1 MNTLTPN
8 IVIFFSIFYIFFPKN
23 VLSVFNLFII
33 KLKDPQ
39 GAYMLEIIDHPY
51 FLQINGNS
59 YEPIT
64 IIPKVG
70 VIWHENRRHDIHE
83 RKNIHY
89 FDYIFA
95 NNDEGR
101 GWTVRFPKIYDKDGK
116 RLHLNREK
124 LAQLLD
130 TMRVSY
136 FRSYEHLS
144 LSSNELPFL
153 LDLIDYEKLPLDF
166 SITLGLYSE

>member
-1 MNTLTPN
+1 
-8 IVIFFSIFYIFFPKN
+8 
-23 VLSVFNLFII
+23 
-33 KLKDPQ
+33 
-39 GAYMLEIIDHPY
+39 MLEIIDHPY

-70 VIWHENRRHDIHE
+70 VIWHENRRHEIQD

-101 GWTVRFPKIYDKDGK
+101 GWTVRFPKIFDKDGK

-124 LAQLLD
+124 LAHLLD

-136 FRSYEHLS
+136 FRPYENLS
-144 LSSNELPFL
+144 FLSNELPFL
-153 LDLIDYEKLPLDF
+153 LDLVDYEKLPLDF

>member
-1 MNTLTPN
+1 
-8 IVIFFSIFYIFFPKN
+8 
-23 VLSVFNLFII
+23 
-33 KLKDPQ
+33 
-39 GAYMLEIIDHPY
+39 MLEIIDYPY

-70 VIWHENRRHDIHE
+70 VILHESIRYNIED

-95 NNDEGR
+95 SNDDGR
-101 GWTVRFPKIYDKDGK
+101 GWTVRFPKIFDKDGK

-124 LAQLLD
+124 LAILLD
-130 TMRVSY
+130 TMKVSY
-136 FRSYEHLS
+136 FRPYENLS

-153 LDLIDYEKLPLDF
+153 LDLVDYEKLPLDF